1 MPMFR
6 SEDQYPDWCELEHF
20 EVVRLNAGDEHGFA
34 RRGEVEKLIVGGGSC
49 RLRVGTEEVE
59 AATGA
64 NLDLTGPG
72 SFEVLEVE
80 EAATLVRFCGRWG
93 AETGGSGIFTMDN
106 SPQPEDKGDPVSY
119 EKWTNFD
126 SHFHDCDEYWIILE
140 GQARA
145 VSEGKTYE
153 MKPGDCLATGMG
165 HHHDMPLVH
174 EPLRAVYFETTLE
187 GQKRRGHLWDHTH
200 GSAEPQAERV

>member
-20 EVVRLNAGDEHGFA
+20 EVVRLDAGDEHCFA
-34 RRGEVEKLIVGGGSC
+34 RRGEVEKLIVGGGRC
-49 RLRVGTEEVE
+49 RLRVGAEEVE

-93 AETGGSGIFTMDN
+93 AETGGSGIFNMDN
-106 SPQPEDKGDPVSY
+106 SPSPRIRAIRSRTRNGPISIATFTTATSIGSSWKVRLAP
-119 EKWTNFD
+119 FPR
-126 SHFHDCDEYWIILE
+126 
-140 GQARA
+140 ARRT
-145 VSEGKTYE
+145 K
-153 MKPGDCLATGMG
+153 
-165 HHHDMPLVH
+165 
-174 EPLRAVYFETTLE
+174 
-187 GQKRRGHLWDHTH
+187 
-200 GSAEPQAERV
+200 

>member
-20 EVVRLNAGDEHGFA
+20 EVVRLNAGDEHSFA
-34 RRGEVEKLIVGGGSC
+34 RRGKVEKLIVGGGRC
-49 RLRVGTEEVE
+49 RLRVGAEEVE
-59 AATGA
+59 AAMGA
-64 NLDLTGPG
+64 NLDLVGAG

-80 EAATLVRFCGRWG
+80 EAATLVRFCGCWE
-93 AETGGSGIFTMDN
+93 AETGGSGIFNMDN
-106 SPQPEDKGDPVSY
+106 SPQPEDKGDPVPY
-119 EKWTNFD
+119 EKWTDFD

-145 VSEGKTYE
+145 VSEGKAYE

-165 HHHDMPLVH
+165 HHHDMPLVY
-174 EPLRAVYFETTLE
+174 ESVRGVYFETTLE

-200 GSAEPQAERV
+200 GAAEPQAERV

>member
-20 EVVRLNAGDEHGFA
+20 EVVRLNAGDEYGFA
-34 RRGEVEKLIVGGGSC
+34 RRGEVEKLIVGGGLC
-49 RLRVGTEEVE
+49 RLRVGAEEVE

-64 NLDLTGPG
+64 NIDLAGPG

-80 EAATLVRFCGRWG
+80 EAATLVRFCGHWG

-106 SPQPEDKGDPVSY
+106 SPQPEDKGDPVPY

-145 VSEGKTYE
+145 VSEGKAYE

-174 EPLRAVYFETTLE
+174 ESVRGMYFETTLE
-187 GQKRRGHLWDHTH
+187 GQKRRGHLWAHTH
-200 GSAEPQAERV
+200 GPAEPQAERV